1 MTRNNKVIGFAAGIL
16 AAMFYGTN
24 PLGALPLYSH
34 GINSASVL
42 FYRYGLATLMFALWM
57 LLRRE
62 RFGLRRRELSRLAL
76 LGVMMALSSV
86 TLFEAFHY
94 MDAGLASTIL
104 FTYPI
109 MVAVLMAVLYHEK
122 ASWIT
127 VSSIVLATTGI
138 VMLNKGGDGHLSATG
153 MTLVLIS
160 SLLYA
165 FYIIDV
171 KRWQMAYSPVKF
183 TFWVVLTGF
192 ITIMAYSLVMHEPL
206 QVLHGGL
213 EWACGVQLA
222 LLPTVLSLLLMTIA
236 ISKIGSTPA
245 AIMGALE
252 PVTAVTIGVCLFGE
266 AMTMRLAIGI
276 LFILGGVILV
286 VTGDR
291 LKSAIHLPHLLSHK
305 ITGR

>member
-1 MTRNNKVIGFAAGIL
+1 MTRNNKIIGFAAGIL

-24 PLGALPLYSH
+24 PLGTLPLYGH
-34 GINSASVL
+34 GINSATVL
-42 FYRYGLATLMFALWM
+42 FYRYGLAALMFAVWM

-62 RFGLRRRELSRLAL
+62 RFTVRRRELVKLTL

-86 TLFEAFHY
+86 TLYEAFHY

-122 ASWIT
+122 ASWVT
-127 VSSIVLATTGI
+127 VTSIVLATTGI
-138 VMLNKGGDGHLSATG
+138 VMLNKGGSGGHLSITG
-153 MTLVLIS
+153 MTLVLMS

-192 ITIMAYSLVMHEPL
+192 ITIMIYSVVMHEPL
-206 QVLHGGL
+206 QLLHGPL
-213 EWACGVQLA
+213 EWACASQLA
-222 LLPTVLSLLLMTIA
+222 LLPTVLSLWLMTIA
-236 ISKIGSTPA
+236 ISKIGSTPS

-252 PVTAVTIGVCLFGE
+252 PVTAVAIGVCLFGE
-266 AMTMRLAIGI
+266 AMTMRLAVGI

-291 LKSAIHLPHLLSHK
+291 LKSAIHIPHLLRHRT
-305 ITGR
+305 I